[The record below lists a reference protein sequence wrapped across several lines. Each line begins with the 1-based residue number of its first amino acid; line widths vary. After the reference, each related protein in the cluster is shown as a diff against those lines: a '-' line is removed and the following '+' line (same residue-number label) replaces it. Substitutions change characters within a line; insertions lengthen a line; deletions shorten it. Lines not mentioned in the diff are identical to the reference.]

1 LAEEVENRIERVL
14 SDDAALLKIRR
25 YLKTFHATARDM
37 RAYYD
42 VNDFFT
48 YYDVNDFLA
57 REHAVEVEFASGA
70 STIAPEVLGTR
81 ATRDSNGRADVPKEH
96 RALVPLWWLDGEM
109 ANDVWVC
116 STPAAFK
123 DDVFDRLKA
132 QDGARITDL
141 RTVCESYFGFARAT
155 LDALERD
162 ADGDEDAME
171 PVKKLKKKVNDAFE
185 RRWREVLV
193 DACGK
198 MGDDDATERVLT
210 REERRIWDAGRRLL
224 PSRRHKKRLK
234 TGVAKMARFERAN

>member
-1 LAEEVENRIERVL
+1 
-14 SDDAALLKIRR
+14 
-25 YLKTFHATARDM
+25 M
-37 RAYYD
+37 RA
-42 VNDFFT
+42 

-198 MGDDDATERVLT
+198 MGDDDATECVLT
-210 REERRIWDAGRRLL
+210 REERRIWDAGRMAQTAYERWRYARGERVVATSLKYL
-224 PSRRHKKRLK
+224 HRSLKRK
-234 TGVAKMARFERAN
+234 IYR